1 MGEKSQLIE
10 ARKSSIPSAPP
21 LSEIALVFAKMGAT
35 AFGGPA
41 AHIAMME
48 EEVVRRRKWLTR
60 EEFLDLLGA
69 THLIPGPNSTE
80 MAIHIGYKMG
90 AWKGLIVA
98 GLTFIVPAFLLVWSL
113 GWFYVKYG
121 MLPAFQSIF
130 LGVKPVILA
139 VIGQALW
146 SLAGAAVK
154 DWILGALAVLA
165 LALSFVLE
173 NEILILVLIAC
184 VNLLL
189 RWKPKPPASQSL
201 IAGLLGSMIF
211 YPTARLWAQ
220 ASLPVQAVTESLF
233 LYFVKVGSVLFG
245 SGYVLIAF
253 LQNDLVNNY
262 QWISQQQLIDAVTVG
277 QFTPGPVFTTAT
289 FIGYLVSGH
298 EGAVMATIGI
308 FAPAFFFVA
317 ISAPFISA
325 LRKSR
330 WTATLLDGLNVAS
343 LGLMGAAV
351 VMLAKESVQSMYG
364 SVVFGL
370 SLVLL
375 MRFKIN
381 SAWLIVI
388 AGLLG
393 FFGLNF

>member
-1 MGEKSQLIE
+1 MIE